1 MTTALFL
8 LIIAV
13 KHKSM
18 EQSMRNIDAKL
29 IEDTVAR
36 LCIEA
41 NLRLPD
47 DVVSAIECAEIEE
60 PWDGAKRILSLLG
73 DNVRIAE
80 EKMLPVCQDTGMACV
95 FLELGQDVHIDGD
108 LEEAVNNGV
117 RRGYGEG
124 YLRKSVV
131 CDPLRRINTGD
142 NTPALL
148 SVKLVP
154 GESLRITVM
163 PKGFG
168 SENMSALK
176 MLKPAD
182 GVEGVK
188 RFVLETVEKAGANP
202 CPPIIVGVGIGGSFD
217 KAAYLAKHALLRPL
231 DKPNRDEYYAALE
244 KELLDKINA
253 LGIGPQ
259 GFGGKTT
266 ALAVLIE
273 SMPTHVAGLPVAVNI
288 SCHATRRKSASL

>member
-1 MTTALFL
+1 
-8 LIIAV
+8 
-13 KHKSM
+13 
-18 EQSMRNIDAKL
+18 MRNIDAKL

-47 DVVSAIECAEIEE
+47 DVVSAIECAEIKE

-80 EKMLPVCQDTGMACV
+80 EKTLPVCQDTGMACV
-95 FLELGQDVHIDGD
+95 FLELGQNVHIDGD

>member
-1 MTTALFL
+1 M
-8 LIIAV
+8 
-13 KHKSM
+13 K
-18 EQSMRNIDAKL
+18 NIDAKV

-41 NLRLPD
+41 NLRLPP
-47 DVVSAIECAEIEE
+47 DVINAIERAEKAE

-73 DNVRIAE
+73 DNVRIAS
-80 EKMLPVCQDTGMACV
+80 EKTLPVCQDTGMACV
-95 FLELGQDVHIDGD
+95 FVELGQNVHIDGD
-108 LEEAVNNGV
+108 FEEAVNNGV

-131 CDPLRRINTGD
+131 CDPLRRVNTGD

-148 SVKLVP
+148 TVKLTR
-154 GESLRITVM
+154 GDKMRITVM

-188 RFVLETVEKAGANP
+188 NFVLDTVEKAGANP

-217 KAAYLAKHALLRPL
+217 KAACLAKHALLRPVNE
-231 DKPNRDEYYAALE
+231 PNPDEYYAALE
-244 KELLDKINA
+244 RELLDKINA

-273 SMPTHVAGLPVAVNI
+273 AMPTHVAGLPVAVNI
-288 SCHATRRKSASL
+288 SCHATRRASASL

>member
-1 MTTALFL
+1 
-8 LIIAV
+8 
-13 KHKSM
+13 
-18 EQSMRNIDAKL
+18 MRNIDAKV

-41 NLRLPD
+41 NLRLPP
-47 DVVSAIECAEIEE
+47 DVINAIERAEKAE
-60 PWDGAKRILSLLG
+60 PWGGAKRILSLLG
-73 DNVRIAE
+73 DNVRIAS
-80 EKMLPVCQDTGMACV
+80 EKTLPVCQDTGMACV
-95 FLELGQDVHIDGD
+95 FVELGQDVHIEGD
-108 LEEAVNNGV
+108 FEQAVNNGV

-131 CDPLRRINTGD
+131 CDPLRRVNTGD
-142 NTPALL
+142 NTPALVT
-148 SVKLVP
+148 VKLTR
-154 GESLRITVM
+154 GDKMRITVM

-188 RFVLETVEKAGANP
+188 NFVLETVEKAGANP

-217 KAAYLAKHALLRPL
+217 KAAYLAKHALLRPV
-231 DKPNRDEYYAALE
+231 DEPNPDEYYAALE
-244 KELLDKINA
+244 SELLDKINA

-273 SMPTHVAGLPVAVNI
+273 AMPTHVAGLPVAVNI
-288 SCHATRRKSASL
+288 SCHATRRASASL

>member
-1 MTTALFL
+1 
-8 LIIAV
+8 
-13 KHKSM
+13 
-18 EQSMRNIDAKL
+18 MRNIDAKV

-41 NLRLPD
+41 NLRLPP
-47 DVVSAIECAEIEE
+47 DVINAIERAEKAE

-73 DNVRIAE
+73 DNVRIAS

-95 FLELGQDVHIDGD
+95 FVELGQDVHIEGD
-108 LEEAVNNGV
+108 FEQAVNNGV

-131 CDPLRRINTGD
+131 CDPLRRVNTGD
-142 NTPALL
+142 NTPALVT
-148 SVKLVP
+148 VKLTR
-154 GESLRITVM
+154 GDKMRITVM

-182 GVEGVK
+182 GVEGV
-188 RFVLETVEKAGANP
+188 RNFVLDTVEKAGANP

-217 KAAYLAKHALLRPL
+217 KAACLAKHALLRPVNE
-231 DKPNRDEYYAALE
+231 PNPDEYYAALE
-244 KELLDKINA
+244 RELLDKINA

-273 SMPTHVAGLPVAVNI
+273 AMPTHVAGLPVAVNI
-288 SCHATRRKSASL
+288 SCHATRRASASL

>member
-1 MTTALFL
+1 M
-8 LIIAV
+8 
-13 KHKSM
+13 K
-18 EQSMRNIDAKL
+18 NIDAKV

-41 NLRLPD
+41 NLRLPP
-47 DVVSAIECAEIEE
+47 DVINAIESAEKAE

-73 DNVRIAE
+73 DNVRIAS
-80 EKMLPVCQDTGMACV
+80 EKTLPVCQDTGMACV
-95 FLELGQDVHIDGD
+95 FVELGQDVHIDGD
-108 LEEAVNNGV
+108 FEEAVDNGV

-131 CDPLRRINTGD
+131 CDPLRRVNTGD

-148 SVKLVP
+148 TVKLTR
-154 GESLRITVM
+154 GDKMRITVM

-182 GVEGVK
+182 GVEGV
-188 RFVLETVEKAGANP
+188 RNFVLDTVEKAGANP

-217 KAAYLAKHALLRPL
+217 KAACLAKHALLRPVNE
-231 DKPNRDEYYAALE
+231 PNPDEYYAALE
-244 KELLDKINA
+244 RELLDKINA

-273 SMPTHVAGLPVAVNI
+273 AMPTHVAGLPVAVNI
-288 SCHATRRKSASL
+288 SCHATRRASASL

>member
-1 MTTALFL
+1 
-8 LIIAV
+8 
-13 KHKSM
+13 M
-18 EQSMRNIDAKL
+18 ENDMKNIDAKV

-41 NLRLPD
+41 NLRLLPD
-47 DVVSAIECAEIEE
+47 VINAIESAEKAE

-73 DNVRIAE
+73 DNVRIAS
-80 EKMLPVCQDTGMACV
+80 EKTLPVCQDTGMACV
-95 FLELGQDVHIDGD
+95 FVELGQDVHIDGD
-108 LEEAVNNGV
+108 FEEAVNNGV

-131 CDPLRRINTGD
+131 CDPLRRVNTGD

-148 SVKLVP
+148 TVKLTR
-154 GESLRITVM
+154 GDKMRITVM

-188 RFVLETVEKAGANP
+188 NFVLETVEKAGANP

-217 KAAYLAKHALLRPL
+217 KAAYLAKHALLRPV
-231 DKPNRDEYYAALE
+231 DEPNPDEYYAALE
-244 KELLDKINA
+244 SELLDKINA

-273 SMPTHVAGLPVAVNI
+273 AMPTHVAGLPVAVNI
-288 SCHATRRKSASL
+288 SCHATRRASASL

>member
-1 MTTALFL
+1 
-8 LIIAV
+8 
-13 KHKSM
+13 M
-18 EQSMRNIDAKL
+18 ENDMKNIDAKV

-41 NLRLPD
+41 NLRLPP
-47 DVVSAIECAEIEE
+47 DVINAIESAEKAE

-73 DNVRIAE
+73 DNVRIAS
-80 EKMLPVCQDTGMACV
+80 EKTLPVCQDTGMACV
-95 FLELGQDVHIDGD
+95 FVELGQDVHIDGD
-108 LEEAVNNGV
+108 FEEAVNNGV

-131 CDPLRRINTGD
+131 CDPLRRVNTGD

-148 SVKLVP
+148 TVKLTR
-154 GESLRITVM
+154 GDKMRITVM

-188 RFVLETVEKAGANP
+188 NFVLDTVEKAGANP
-202 CPPIIVGVGIGGSFD
+202 CPPIIIGVGIGGSFD
-217 KAAYLAKHALLRPL
+217 KAAYLAKHALLRPV
-231 DKPNRDEYYAALE
+231 DEPNPDEYYAALE
-244 KELLDKINA
+244 SELLDKINA

-273 SMPTHVAGLPVAVNI
+273 AMPTHVAGLPVAVNI
-288 SCHATRRKSASL
+288 SCHATRRASASL

>member
-1 MTTALFL
+1 
-8 LIIAV
+8 
-13 KHKSM
+13 
-18 EQSMRNIDAKL
+18 MRSIDSKV

-41 NLRLPD
+41 NLRLPP
-47 DVVSAIECAEIEE
+47 DVINAIERAEKAE
-60 PWDGAKRILSLLG
+60 PWGGAKRILSLLG
-73 DNVRIAE
+73 DNVRIAS
-80 EKMLPVCQDTGMACV
+80 EKTLPVCQDTGMACV
-95 FLELGQDVHIDGD
+95 FVELGQDVHIEGD
-108 LEEAVNNGV
+108 FEQAVNNGV

-131 CDPLRRINTGD
+131 CDPLRRVNTGD
-142 NTPALL
+142 NTPALVT
-148 SVKLVP
+148 VKLTR
-154 GESLRITVM
+154 GDKMRITVM

-182 GVEGVK
+182 GVEGV
-188 RFVLETVEKAGANP
+188 RNFVLDTVEKAGANP

-217 KAAYLAKHALLRPL
+217 KAACLAKHALLRPV
-231 DKPNRDEYYAALE
+231 DEPNPDEYYAALE
-244 KELLDKINA
+244 RELLDKINA

-273 SMPTHVAGLPVAVNI
+273 AMPTHVAGLPVAVNI
-288 SCHATRRKSASL
+288 SCHATRRASASL

>member
-1 MTTALFL
+1 M
-8 LIIAV
+8 
-13 KHKSM
+13 K
-18 EQSMRNIDAKL
+18 NIDAKV

-41 NLRLPD
+41 NLRLPP
-47 DVVSAIECAEIEE
+47 DVINAIERAEKAE

-73 DNVRIAE
+73 DNVRIAS
-80 EKMLPVCQDTGMACV
+80 EKTLPVCQDTGMACV
-95 FLELGQDVHIDGD
+95 FVELGQDVHIEGD
-108 LEEAVNNGV
+108 FEQAVNNGV

-131 CDPLRRINTGD
+131 CDPLRRVNTGD
-142 NTPALL
+142 NTPALVT
-148 SVKLVP
+148 VKLTR
-154 GESLRITVM
+154 GDKMRITVM

-182 GVEGVK
+182 GVEGV
-188 RFVLETVEKAGANP
+188 RNFVLDTVEKAGANP

-217 KAAYLAKHALLRPL
+217 KAACLAKHALLRPVNE
-231 DKPNRDEYYAALE
+231 PNPDEYYAALE
-244 KELLDKINA
+244 RELLEKINA

-273 SMPTHVAGLPVAVNI
+273 AMPTHVAGLPVAVNI
-288 SCHATRRKSASL
+288 SCHATRRASASL

>member
-1 MTTALFL
+1 
-8 LIIAV
+8 
-13 KHKSM
+13 
-18 EQSMRNIDAKL
+18 MRNIDAKV

-41 NLRLPD
+41 NLRLPP
-47 DVVSAIECAEIEE
+47 DVINAIERAEKAE

-73 DNVRIAE
+73 DNVRIAS
-80 EKMLPVCQDTGMACV
+80 EKTLPVCQDTGMACV
-95 FLELGQDVHIDGD
+95 FVELGQNVHIEGD
-108 LEEAVNNGV
+108 FEQAVNNGV

-131 CDPLRRINTGD
+131 CDPLRRVNTGD
-142 NTPALL
+142 NTPALVT
-148 SVKLVP
+148 VKLTR
-154 GESLRITVM
+154 GDKMRIIVM

-188 RFVLETVEKAGANP
+188 SFVLDTVEKAGANP

-217 KAAYLAKHALLRPL
+217 KAACLAKHALLRPV
-231 DKPNRDEYYAALE
+231 DEPNPDEYYAALE
-244 KELLDKINA
+244 RELLEKINA

-273 SMPTHVAGLPVAVNI
+273 EMPTHVAGLPVAVNI
-288 SCHATRRKSASL
+288 SCHATRRASASL

>member
-1 MTTALFL
+1 
-8 LIIAV
+8 
-13 KHKSM
+13 
-18 EQSMRNIDAKL
+18 MRNIDAKV

-41 NLRLPD
+41 NLRLPP
-47 DVVSAIECAEIEE
+47 DVINAIERAEKAE
-60 PWDGAKRILSLLG
+60 PWGGAKRILSLLG
-73 DNVRIAE
+73 DNVRIAS
-80 EKMLPVCQDTGMACV
+80 EKTLPVCQDTGMACV
-95 FLELGQDVHIDGD
+95 FVELGQDVHIEGD
-108 LEEAVNNGV
+108 FEQAVNNGV

-131 CDPLRRINTGD
+131 CDPLRRVNTGD
-142 NTPALL
+142 NTPALVT
-148 SVKLVP
+148 VKLTR
-154 GESLRITVM
+154 GDKMRITVM

-182 GVEGVK
+182 GAEGVK
-188 RFVLETVEKAGANP
+188 SIVLDTVEKAGANP

-217 KAAYLAKHALLRPL
+217 KAACLAKHALLRPVNE
-231 DKPNRDEYYAALE
+231 PNPDEYYAALE
-244 KELLDKINA
+244 RELLDKINA

-273 SMPTHVAGLPVAVNI
+273 AMPTHVAGLPVAVNI
-288 SCHATRRKSASL
+288 SCHATRRASASL

>member
-1 MTTALFL
+1 
-8 LIIAV
+8 
-13 KHKSM
+13 
-18 EQSMRNIDAKL
+18 MRSIDSKV

-41 NLRLPD
+41 NLRLPP
-47 DVVSAIECAEIEE
+47 DVINAIERAEKAE

-73 DNVRIAE
+73 DNVRIAS
-80 EKMLPVCQDTGMACV
+80 EKTLPVCQDTGMACV
-95 FLELGQDVHIDGD
+95 FVELGQDVHIEGD
-108 LEEAVNNGV
+108 FEQAVNNGV

-131 CDPLRRINTGD
+131 CDPLRRVNTGD
-142 NTPALL
+142 NTPALVT
-148 SVKLVP
+148 VKLTR
-154 GESLRITVM
+154 GDKMRITVM

-182 GVEGVK
+182 GVEGV
-188 RFVLETVEKAGANP
+188 RNFVLDTVEKAGANP

-217 KAAYLAKHALLRPL
+217 KAACLAKHALLRPVNE
-231 DKPNRDEYYAALE
+231 PNPDEYYAALE
-244 KELLDKINA
+244 RELLEKINA

-273 SMPTHVAGLPVAVNI
+273 AMPTHVAGLPVAVNI
-288 SCHATRRKSASL
+288 SCHATRRASASL

>member
-1 MTTALFL
+1 M
-8 LIIAV
+8 
-13 KHKSM
+13 K
-18 EQSMRNIDAKL
+18 NIDAKV

-41 NLRLPD
+41 NLRLPP
-47 DVVSAIECAEIEE
+47 DVINAIESAEKAE

-73 DNVRIAE
+73 DNVRIAS
-80 EKMLPVCQDTGMACV
+80 EKTLPVCQDTGMACV
-95 FLELGQDVHIDGD
+95 FVGLGQDVHIDGD
-108 LEEAVNNGV
+108 FEEAVNNGV

-131 CDPLRRINTGD
+131 CDPLRRVNTGD

-148 SVKLVP
+148 TVKLTR
-154 GESLRITVM
+154 GDKMRITVM

-188 RFVLETVEKAGANP
+188 NFVLETVEKAGANP

-217 KAAYLAKHALLRPL
+217 KAAYLAKHALLRPI
-231 DKPNRDEYYAALE
+231 DEPNPDEYYAALE
-244 KELLDKINA
+244 SELLDKINA

-273 SMPTHVAGLPVAVNI
+273 AMPTHVAGLPVAVNI
-288 SCHATRRKSASL
+288 SCHATRRASASL

>member
-1 MTTALFL
+1 M
-8 LIIAV
+8 
-13 KHKSM
+13 K
-18 EQSMRNIDAKL
+18 NIDAKL

-41 NLRLPD
+41 NLCLPD
-47 DVVSAIECAEIEE
+47 DVVSAIERAQSEE
-60 PWDGAKRILSLLG
+60 TFAGAKRILSLLG
-73 DNVRIAE
+73 DNVSIAA
-80 EKMLPVCQDTGMACV
+80 EKTLPVCQDTGMACV

-131 CDPLRRINTGD
+131 CDPLRRVNTGD

-148 SVKLVP
+148 SVKLTQ
-154 GESLRITVM
+154 GEQLRITVM

-188 RFVLETVEKAGANP
+188 SFVLETVEKAGANP

-231 DKPNRDEYYAALE
+231 DEPNPDEYYAALE
-244 KELLDKINA
+244 RELLEKINA

-259 GFGGKTT
+259 GFGGRTT
-266 ALAVLIE
+266 ALAVAIE

-288 SCHATRRKSASL
+288 SCHVTRRKSASL

>member
-1 MTTALFL
+1 
-8 LIIAV
+8 
-13 KHKSM
+13 
-18 EQSMRNIDAKL
+18 MRNIDAKL

-41 NLRLPD
+41 NLCLPD
-47 DVVSAIECAEIEE
+47 DVAAAIELAEKEE
-60 PWDGAKRILSLLG
+60 PWDGAKKILSLLG
-73 DNVRIAE
+73 DNVRIAS

-108 LEEAVNNGV
+108 IEEAVNNGV
-117 RRGYGEG
+117 CRGYGDG

-131 CDPLRRINTGD
+131 CDPLRRVNTGD

-188 RFVLETVEKAGANP
+188 RFILETVEKAGANP

-231 DKPNRDEYYAALE
+231 DEPNHDEYYAALE
-244 KELLDKINA
+244 KELLSGINA

>member
-1 MTTALFL
+1 
-8 LIIAV
+8 
-13 KHKSM
+13 
-18 EQSMRNIDAKL
+18 MRNIDAKV

-41 NLRLPD
+41 NLRLPP
-47 DVVSAIECAEIEE
+47 DVINAIERAEKAE
-60 PWDGAKRILSLLG
+60 PWDGAKHILSLLG
-73 DNVRIAE
+73 DNVRIAS
-80 EKMLPVCQDTGMACV
+80 EKTLPVCQDTGMACV
-95 FLELGQDVHIDGD
+95 FVELGQDVHIEGD
-108 LEEAVNNGV
+108 FEQAVNNGV

-131 CDPLRRINTGD
+131 CDPLRRVNTGD
-142 NTPALL
+142 NTPALVT
-148 SVKLVP
+148 VKLTR
-154 GESLRITVM
+154 GDKMRITVM

-182 GVEGVK
+182 GVEGV
-188 RFVLETVEKAGANP
+188 RNFVLDTVEKAGANP
-202 CPPIIVGVGIGGSFD
+202 CPPIIVGVGIGGGFD
-217 KAAYLAKHALLRPL
+217 KAACLAKHALLRPVNE
-231 DKPNRDEYYAALE
+231 PNPDEYYAALE
-244 KELLDKINA
+244 RELLDKINA

-273 SMPTHVAGLPVAVNI
+273 AMPTHVAGLPVAVNI
-288 SCHATRRKSASL
+288 SCHATRRASASL

>member
-1 MTTALFL
+1 
-8 LIIAV
+8 
-13 KHKSM
+13 
-18 EQSMRNIDAKL
+18 MRSIDSKV

-41 NLRLPD
+41 NLRLPP
-47 DVVSAIECAEIEE
+47 DVINAIERAEKAE

-73 DNVRIAE
+73 DNVRIAS
-80 EKMLPVCQDTGMACV
+80 EKTLPVCQDTGMACV
-95 FLELGQDVHIDGD
+95 FVELGQDVHIEGD
-108 LEEAVNNGV
+108 FEQAVNNGV

-131 CDPLRRINTGD
+131 CDPLRRVNTGD
-142 NTPALL
+142 NTPALVT
-148 SVKLVP
+148 VKLTR
-154 GESLRITVM
+154 GDKMRITVM

-188 RFVLETVEKAGANP
+188 SFVLDAVEKAGANP

-217 KAAYLAKHALLRPL
+217 KAACLAKHALLRPVNEL
-231 DKPNRDEYYAALE
+231 NPDEYYAALE
-244 KELLDKINA
+244 RELLDKINA

-273 SMPTHVAGLPVAVNI
+273 AMPTHVAGLPVAVNI
-288 SCHATRRKSASL
+288 SCHATRRASASL

>member
-1 MTTALFL
+1 
-8 LIIAV
+8 
-13 KHKSM
+13 
-18 EQSMRNIDAKL
+18 MRNIDAKL

-47 DVVSAIECAEIEE
+47 DVVSAIECAEIKE

-80 EKMLPVCQDTGMACV
+80 EKTLPMCQDTGMACV
-95 FLELGQDVHIDGD
+95 FLELGQNVHIDGD

>member
-1 MTTALFL
+1 
-8 LIIAV
+8 
-13 KHKSM
+13 
-18 EQSMRNIDAKL
+18 MRNIDAKL

-95 FLELGQDVHIDGD
+95 FLELGQNVHIDGD

>member
-1 MTTALFL
+1 
-8 LIIAV
+8 
-13 KHKSM
+13 
-18 EQSMRNIDAKL
+18 MRNIDAKV

-41 NLRLPD
+41 NLRLPP
-47 DVVSAIECAEIEE
+47 DVINAIERAEKAE

-73 DNVRIAE
+73 DNVRIAS
-80 EKMLPVCQDTGMACV
+80 EKTLPVCQDTGMACV
-95 FLELGQDVHIDGD
+95 FVELGQDVHIEGD
-108 LEEAVNNGV
+108 FEQAVNNGV

-131 CDPLRRINTGD
+131 CDPLRRVNTGD
-142 NTPALL
+142 NTPALVT
-148 SVKLVP
+148 VKLTR
-154 GESLRITVM
+154 GDKMRITVM

-182 GVEGVK
+182 GVEGV
-188 RFVLETVEKAGANP
+188 RNFVLDTVEKAGANP
-202 CPPIIVGVGIGGSFD
+202 CPPIIVGIGIGGSFD
-217 KAAYLAKHALLRPL
+217 KAACLAKHALLRPV
-231 DKPNRDEYYAALE
+231 DEPNPDEYYAALE
-244 KELLDKINA
+244 RELLDKINA

-273 SMPTHVAGLPVAVNI
+273 AMPTHVAGLPVAVNI
-288 SCHATRRKSASL
+288 SCHATRRASASL

>member
-1 MTTALFL
+1 
-8 LIIAV
+8 
-13 KHKSM
+13 M
-18 EQSMRNIDAKL
+18 ENDMRNIDAKV

-41 NLRLPD
+41 NLRLPP
-47 DVVSAIECAEIEE
+47 DVINAIERAEKAE

-73 DNVRIAE
+73 DNVRIAS
-80 EKMLPVCQDTGMACV
+80 EKTLPVCQDTGMACV
-95 FLELGQDVHIDGD
+95 FVELGQDVHIEGD
-108 LEEAVNNGV
+108 FEQAVNNGV

-131 CDPLRRINTGD
+131 CDPLRRVNTGD
-142 NTPALL
+142 NTPALVT
-148 SVKLVP
+148 VKLTR
-154 GESLRITVM
+154 GDKMRITVM

-188 RFVLETVEKAGANP
+188 SFVLDTVEKAGANP

-217 KAAYLAKHALLRPL
+217 KAACLAKHALLRPV
-231 DKPNRDEYYAALE
+231 DEPNPDEYYAALE
-244 KELLDKINA
+244 RELLDKINA

-273 SMPTHVAGLPVAVNI
+273 AMPTHVAGLPVAVNI
-288 SCHATRRKSASL
+288 SCHATRRASASL

>member
-1 MTTALFL
+1 
-8 LIIAV
+8 
-13 KHKSM
+13 
-18 EQSMRNIDAKL
+18 MRSIDSKV

-41 NLRLPD
+41 NLRLPP
-47 DVVSAIECAEIEE
+47 DVINAIERAEKAE

-73 DNVRIAE
+73 DNVRIAS
-80 EKMLPVCQDTGMACV
+80 EKTLPVCQDTGMACV
-95 FLELGQDVHIDGD
+95 FVELGQDVHIDGD
-108 LEEAVNNGV
+108 FEEAVNNGV

-131 CDPLRRINTGD
+131 CDPLRRVNTGD

-148 SVKLVP
+148 TVKLTR
-154 GESLRITVM
+154 GDKMRITVM

-182 GVEGVK
+182 GAEGVK
-188 RFVLETVEKAGANP
+188 NFVLETVEKAGANP

-217 KAAYLAKHALLRPL
+217 KAAYLAKHALLRPV
-231 DKPNRDEYYAALE
+231 DEPNPDEYYAALE
-244 KELLDKINA
+244 SELLDKINA

-273 SMPTHVAGLPVAVNI
+273 AMPTHVAGLPVAVNI
-288 SCHATRRKSASL
+288 SCHATRRASASL

>member
-1 MTTALFL
+1 M
-8 LIIAV
+8 
-13 KHKSM
+13 K
-18 EQSMRNIDAKL
+18 NIDAKV

-41 NLRLPD
+41 NLRLPP
-47 DVVSAIECAEIEE
+47 DVINAIESAEKAE

-73 DNVRIAE
+73 DNVRIAS
-80 EKMLPVCQDTGMACV
+80 EKTLPVCQDTGMACV
-95 FLELGQDVHIDGD
+95 FVELGQDVHIDGD
-108 LEEAVNNGV
+108 FEEAVDNGV

-131 CDPLRRINTGD
+131 CDPLRRVNTGD

-148 SVKLVP
+148 TVKLTR
-154 GESLRITVM
+154 GDKMRITVM

-188 RFVLETVEKAGANP
+188 NFVLETVEKAGANP

-217 KAAYLAKHALLRPL
+217 KAAYIAKHALLRPVNE
-231 DKPNRDEYYAALE
+231 PNPDEYYAALE
-244 KELLDKINA
+244 SELLDKINA

-273 SMPTHVAGLPVAVNI
+273 AMPTHVAGLPVAVNI
-288 SCHATRRKSASL
+288 SCHATRRASASL

>member
-1 MTTALFL
+1 
-8 LIIAV
+8 
-13 KHKSM
+13 
-18 EQSMRNIDAKL
+18 MRNIDAKV

-41 NLRLPD
+41 NLRLPL
-47 DVVSAIECAEIEE
+47 DVINAIERAEKAE

-73 DNVRIAE
+73 DNVRIAS
-80 EKMLPVCQDTGMACV
+80 EKTLPVCQDTGMACV
-95 FLELGQDVHIDGD
+95 FVELGQDVHIEGD
-108 LEEAVNNGV
+108 FEQAVNNGV

-131 CDPLRRINTGD
+131 CDPLRRVNTGD
-142 NTPALL
+142 NTPALVT
-148 SVKLVP
+148 VKLTR
-154 GESLRITVM
+154 GDKMRITVM

-182 GVEGVK
+182 GVEGV
-188 RFVLETVEKAGANP
+188 RNFVLDTVEKAGANP

-217 KAAYLAKHALLRPL
+217 KAACLAKHALLRPVNE
-231 DKPNRDEYYAALE
+231 PNPDEYYAALE
-244 KELLDKINA
+244 RELLDKINA

-273 SMPTHVAGLPVAVNI
+273 AMPTHVAGLPVAVNI
-288 SCHATRRKSASL
+288 SCHATRRASASL

>member
-1 MTTALFL
+1 
-8 LIIAV
+8 
-13 KHKSM
+13 
-18 EQSMRNIDAKL
+18 MRNIDAKV

-41 NLRLPD
+41 NLRLPP
-47 DVVSAIECAEIEE
+47 DVINAIERAEKAE
-60 PWDGAKRILSLLG
+60 PWDGAKHILSLLG
-73 DNVRIAE
+73 DNVRIAS
-80 EKMLPVCQDTGMACV
+80 EKTLPVCQDTGMACV
-95 FLELGQDVHIDGD
+95 FVELGQDVHIEGD
-108 LEEAVNNGV
+108 FEQAVNNGV

-131 CDPLRRINTGD
+131 CDPLRRVNTGD
-142 NTPALL
+142 NTPALVT
-148 SVKLVP
+148 VKLTR
-154 GESLRITVM
+154 GDKMRITVM

-182 GVEGVK
+182 GVEGV
-188 RFVLETVEKAGANP
+188 RNFVLDTVEKAGANP

-217 KAAYLAKHALLRPL
+217 KAACLAKHALLRPVNE
-231 DKPNRDEYYAALE
+231 PNTDEYYAALE
-244 KELLDKINA
+244 RELLDKINA

-273 SMPTHVAGLPVAVNI
+273 AMPTHVAGLPVAVNI
-288 SCHATRRKSASL
+288 SCHATRRASASL

>member
-1 MTTALFL
+1 M
-8 LIIAV
+8 
-13 KHKSM
+13 K
-18 EQSMRNIDAKL
+18 NIDAKV

-41 NLRLPD
+41 NLRLPP
-47 DVVSAIECAEIEE
+47 DVINATERAEKAE

-73 DNVRIAE
+73 DNVRIAS
-80 EKMLPVCQDTGMACV
+80 EKTLPVCQDTGMACV
-95 FLELGQDVHIDGD
+95 FVELGQDVHIDGD
-108 LEEAVNNGV
+108 FEEAVNNGV

-131 CDPLRRINTGD
+131 CDPLRRVNTGD

-148 SVKLVP
+148 TVKLTR
-154 GESLRITVM
+154 GDKMRITVM

-188 RFVLETVEKAGANP
+188 NFVLETVEKAGANP

-217 KAAYLAKHALLRPL
+217 KAAYLAKHALLRPVNE
-231 DKPNRDEYYAALE
+231 PNPDEYYAALE
-244 KELLDKINA
+244 RELLEKINA

-273 SMPTHVAGLPVAVNI
+273 AMPTHVAGLPVAVNI
-288 SCHATRRKSASL
+288 SCHATRRASASL

>member
-1 MTTALFL
+1 
-8 LIIAV
+8 
-13 KHKSM
+13 
-18 EQSMRNIDAKL
+18 MRNIDAKV

-41 NLRLPD
+41 NLRLPP
-47 DVVSAIECAEIEE
+47 DVINAIERAEKAE

-73 DNVRIAE
+73 DNVRIAS
-80 EKMLPVCQDTGMACV
+80 EKTLPVCQDTGMACV
-95 FLELGQDVHIDGD
+95 FVELGQNVHIEGD
-108 LEEAVNNGV
+108 FEQAVNNGV

-131 CDPLRRINTGD
+131 CDPLRRVNTGD
-142 NTPALL
+142 NTPALVT
-148 SVKLVP
+148 VKLTR
-154 GESLRITVM
+154 GDKMRITVM

-188 RFVLETVEKAGANP
+188 SFVLDTVEKAGANP

-217 KAAYLAKHALLRPL
+217 KAACLAKHALLRPVVE
-231 DKPNRDEYYAALE
+231 PNPDEYYAALE
-244 KELLDKINA
+244 RELLEKINA

-273 SMPTHVAGLPVAVNI
+273 EMPTHVAGLPVAVNI
-288 SCHATRRKSASL
+288 SCHATRRASASL

>member
-1 MTTALFL
+1 
-8 LIIAV
+8 
-13 KHKSM
+13 
-18 EQSMRNIDAKL
+18 MRSIDSKV

-41 NLRLPD
+41 NLRLPP
-47 DVVSAIECAEIEE
+47 DVINAIESAEKAE

-73 DNVRIAE
+73 DNVRIAS
-80 EKMLPVCQDTGMACV
+80 EKTLPVCQDTGMACV
-95 FLELGQDVHIDGD
+95 FVELGQDVHIDGD
-108 LEEAVNNGV
+108 FEEAVNNGV

-131 CDPLRRINTGD
+131 CDPLRRVNTGD

-148 SVKLVP
+148 TVKLTR
-154 GESLRITVM
+154 GDKMRITVM

-188 RFVLETVEKAGANP
+188 NFVLETVEKAGANP

-217 KAAYLAKHALLRPL
+217 KAAYLAKHALLRPVNE
-231 DKPNRDEYYAALE
+231 PNPDEYYAALE
-244 KELLDKINA
+244 SELLDKINA

-273 SMPTHVAGLPVAVNI
+273 AMPTHVAGLPVAVNI
-288 SCHATRRKSASL
+288 SCHATRRASASL

>member
-1 MTTALFL
+1 
-8 LIIAV
+8 
-13 KHKSM
+13 
-18 EQSMRNIDAKL
+18 MRNIDAKL

-80 EKMLPVCQDTGMACV
+80 EKMLPVCQDTGMTCV

>member
-1 MTTALFL
+1 M
-8 LIIAV
+8 
-13 KHKSM
+13 K
-18 EQSMRNIDAKL
+18 NIDAKV

-41 NLRLPD
+41 NLRLPP
-47 DVVSAIECAEIEE
+47 DVINAIESAEKAE

-73 DNVRIAE
+73 DNVRIAS
-80 EKMLPVCQDTGMACV
+80 EKTLPVCQDTGMACV
-95 FLELGQDVHIDGD
+95 FVELGQDVHIDGD
-108 LEEAVNNGV
+108 FEEAVNNGV

-131 CDPLRRINTGD
+131 CDPLRRVNTGD

-148 SVKLVP
+148 TVKLTR
-154 GESLRITVM
+154 GDKMRITVM

-168 SENMSALK
+168 SENMSSLK

-188 RFVLETVEKAGANP
+188 NFVLETVEKAGANP

-217 KAAYLAKHALLRPL
+217 KAAYLAKHALLRPVNE
-231 DKPNRDEYYAALE
+231 PNPDEYYAALE
-244 KELLDKINA
+244 RELLDKIKA

-273 SMPTHVAGLPVAVNI
+273 AMPTHVAGLPVAVNI
-288 SCHATRRKSASL
+288 SCHATRRASASL